1 MARSYLEAGNWPK
14 FWQCMNWVRNI
25 HGGLSGGW
33 FERYGP
39 SITPPAPPVCVIG
52 WAWAEVTSLM
62 VHHVAG
68 VRPGLDA
75 LTIRPRLPEGVDR
88 LTATFRVRDV
98 ACSLSVRRTH
108 LAPSA
113 RVDGRTAE
121 VTKGVLLIPYRDLKS
136 RGTRETTIE
145 MDVT

>member
-1 MARSYLEAGNWPK
+1 
-14 FWQCMNWVRNI
+14 
-25 HGGLSGGW
+25 
-33 FERYGP
+33 
-39 SITPPAPPVCVIG
+39 
-52 WAWAEVTSLM
+52 M

-136 RGTRETTIE
+136 RGARETTIE